1 MYLYNSDHYFGII
14 KNRIVGGNMAVTFNE
29 TAAKMAKEASVQE
42 GFTYDTV
49 TDGGCLNKFD
59 EVGKLISD
67 ISTNI
72 ETIGGLYTTLQGMY
86 NKFTDFN
93 DTMNTNKTG
102 LRNSIDAIKKG
113 YDQML
118 ESLKTQVGALQ
129 QNDAALMS
137 DLEGIDKM
145 ISNSQTQD
153 QQLAD
158 TRNKN
163 DAVTPGDAQQPTSTS
178 KTDEEIN
185 QAVDDVMK
193 GKYGTGEDRKK
204 ALKEA
209 GFDPA
214 EVQKRVNERI
224 NGGGSSNHDGRSDA
238 PKGGTGEAG
247 YVPKGADEHPGTGEG
262 TVLNSINGRIQ
273 GPSGEETYYNKDMNN
288 IVAQSQPG
296 GWIYNEAKAH
306 GNEGN
311 LSSNYWVREDG
322 CKMMGDYIMVAADL
336 NVHPRGSIVQTSLG
350 PGIVVDTGDF
360 AKTNHNQLDI
370 ATTW

>member
-1 MYLYNSDHYFGII
+1 
-14 KNRIVGGNMAVTFNE
+14 MAVSFNE
-29 TAAKMAKEASVQE
+29 TAAKIEKEASVKE

-86 NKFTDFN
+86 NTFTDFN
-93 DTMNTNKTG
+93 ETMNTNKTG

-118 ESLKTQVGALQ
+118 DSLKTQVGALQ

-145 ISNSQTQD
+145 ISNSQTQE

-163 DAVTPGDAQQPTSTS
+163 DAVTPGEAQQPTGGTEQPKEEPTGTS

-193 GKYGTGEDRKK
+193 GKYGTGEERKK
-204 ALKEA
+204 ALEEA

-224 NGGGSSNHDGRSDA
+224 NGGGSSTPSTGGSSNHDERSDA
-238 PKGGTGEAG
+238 PKGGTEEAG
-247 YVPKGADEHPGTGEG
+247 YVPAGADEHPGTGNG
-262 TVLNSINGRIQ
+262 QVLDSTNGRIQ
-273 GPSGEETYYNKDMNN
+273 GPSGEETYYNLDMSN

-296 GWIYNEAKAH
+296 GWIYNQAKAN

-311 LSSNYWVREDG
+311 LSSRVWVREDG
-322 CKMMGDYIMVAADL
+322 VKMMGDYVMVAANL

-350 PGIVVDTGDF
+350 PGVVVDTGDF
-360 AKTNHNQLDI
+360 AATNPTQLDI

>member
-1 MYLYNSDHYFGII
+1 
-14 KNRIVGGNMAVTFNE
+14 
-29 TAAKMAKEASVQE
+29 
-42 GFTYDTV
+42 
-49 TDGGCLNKFD
+49 
-59 EVGKLISD
+59 
-67 ISTNI
+67 
-72 ETIGGLYTTLQGMY
+72 MY
-86 NKFTDFN
+86 NTFTDFN

-113 YDQML
+113 YDQIL
-118 ESLKTQVGALQ
+118 DSLKTQVGALQ

-153 QQLAD
+153 QQLAE

-163 DAVTPGDAQQPTSTS
+163 DAVTPEQAVQQSTGSTEEPTSTS

-193 GKYGTGEDRKK
+193 GKYGTGEERKK
-204 ALKEA
+204 ALEEA

-224 NGGGSSNHDGRSDA
+224 NGGGSSTPSAGGSSNHDERSDA
-238 PKGGTGEAG
+238 PKGGTEEAG
-247 YVPKGADEHPGTGEG
+247 YVPTGADEHPGTGNG
-262 TVLNSINGRIQ
+262 QVLNSTNGRIQ
-273 GPSGEETYYNKDMNN
+273 GPSGEETYYNLDMSN
-288 IVAQSQPG
+288 IVAESQPG
-296 GWIYNEAKAH
+296 GWIYNDAKAH

-360 AKTNHNQLDI
+360 AKTNHNQIDI